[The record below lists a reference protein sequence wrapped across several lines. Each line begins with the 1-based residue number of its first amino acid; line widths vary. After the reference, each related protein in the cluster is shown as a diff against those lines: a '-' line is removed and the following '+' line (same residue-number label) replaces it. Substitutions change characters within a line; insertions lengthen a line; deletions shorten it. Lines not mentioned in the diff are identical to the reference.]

1 MKKNFGMIFA
11 TALFWVLGSYFI
23 ASAQLKGSVRMD
35 DPFDE
40 DRQIHSAPT
49 PKAS

>member
-1 MKKNFGMIFA
+1 MIFA
-11 TALFWVLGSYFI
+11 TALVWALGSYFI
-23 ASAQLKGSVRMD
+23 VSAHLKGNVIMD